1 MRSKNKHKRQK
12 PSNSDSDSEEHSNS
26 QRSSQSSSQTSSQSI
41 LQSQPSKAYVP
52 RFLVITSTEEG
63 KSIASLS
70 PFVIYKTIQSIAGEV
85 KNIKTLRSGQLL
97 VECDREAHERN
108 LRKVTTFFNVPCKV
122 ELHETLNSSKG
133 IIRCAA
139 LKGHSDE
146 YILEEMREQGVTAV
160 RRIHIRRDGIL
171 KPTNTFV
178 LTFNTPVLPQHT
190 KVGYLRVAVD
200 IYIPNPLRCYRCQSF
215 GHHEDRCTRP
225 KVCVNCGEP
234 DHINATSGQC
244 TRPAKCCNCTGA
256 HSANSRDCTTWQ
268 KEKKIVK
275 LKYEQNISF
284 QEARGKI
291 EEEYSR
297 PTTTYANVTKT
308 TANKATQ
315 TADKETQTEADSQTD
330 TNTKKDKVKTL
341 KPQTVQMIR
350 KDMAK
355 SKQRER
361 IQTARRERSD
371 IEGKVTKASENLHT
385 LNKNPYSVLEQMEDD
400 SVIFS
405 ESSPGVPKG
414 TLNRLTDT

>member
-1 MRSKNKHKRQK
+1 M
-12 PSNSDSDSEEHSNS
+12 
-26 QRSSQSSSQTSSQSI
+26 
-41 LQSQPSKAYVP
+41 
-52 RFLVITSTEEG
+52 
-63 KSIASLS
+63 
-70 PFVIYKTIQSIAGEV
+70 
-85 KNIKTLRSGQLL
+85 
-97 VECDREAHERN
+97 
-108 LRKVTTFFNVPCKV
+108 
-122 ELHETLNSSKG
+122 
-133 IIRCAA
+133 CA
-139 LKGHSDE
+139 
-146 YILEEMREQGVTAV
+146 
-160 RRIHIRRDGIL
+160 
-171 KPTNTFV
+171 
-178 LTFNTPVLPQHT
+178 
-190 KVGYLRVAVD
+190 
-200 IYIPNPLRCYRCQSF
+200 
-215 GHHEDRCTRP
+215 
-225 KVCVNCGEP
+225 NCGEP

-297 PTTTYANVTKT
+297 PKTTYANVAKT

-355 SKQRER
+355 SKQREG
-361 IQTARRERSD
+361 IQRARRERSD
-371 IEGKVTKASENLHT
+371 IEGKVTKASENLNT

-405 ESSPGVPKG
+405 ESSPGLPKG
-414 TLNRLTDT
+414 TLNRPTDT